1 MDRHTS
7 NRIKS
12 LETSIYALRDLNK
25 SETIRHEAR
34 MRNEALM
41 YSYVTDIYEELF
53 DEGKRLNKNLSYQS
67 INYLGVE
74 YVL

>member
-1 MDRHTS
+1 MDRHTC

-25 SETIRHEAR
+25 SETIRPDVR
-34 MRNEALM
+34 NRNEALI
-41 YSYVTDIYEELF
+41 YSYTTDIYEKLF
-53 DEGKRLNKNLSYQS
+53 DEGERLNKHLSYQS